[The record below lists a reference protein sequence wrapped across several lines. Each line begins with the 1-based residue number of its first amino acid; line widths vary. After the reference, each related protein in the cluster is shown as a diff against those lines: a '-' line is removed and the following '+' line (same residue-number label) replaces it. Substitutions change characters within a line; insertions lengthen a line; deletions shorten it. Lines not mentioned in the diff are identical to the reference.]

1 MVKTR
6 KIQTAVDVE
15 VYWRRVAVSSVA
27 AEANSELA
35 FVDMGFLPPQRAY
48 FPWEDGTHEKS
59 VVLALGGEP
68 RGKGYLKG
76 VNQGCGGRLQR
87 QT

>member
-1 MVKTR
+1 MVITR
-6 KIQTAVDVE
+6 KIQTAMDVE
-15 VYWRRVAVSSVA
+15 VYWRRMAVSSVA

-35 FVDMGFLPPQRAY
+35 FVDMRFLQLQRVY
-48 FPWEDGTHEKS
+48 FPWEDGAHEKS

-76 VNQGCGGRLQR
+76 VNQGCGGPLQGR
-87 QT
+87 T